1 MTGRMTRVAALLL
14 VAVAAGNADDA
25 GFLRWWTHFQAS
37 VAKGDG
43 NAVAEGAQ
51 FPMDW
56 EFGSVRKIQ
65 AKAALTDRFDSYFT
79 ADIRK
84 AVATQQPARLPNGM
98 YCITWKAR
106 GNEYSLYFKPMGGTY
121 ALDSLSEGPP

>member
-1 MTGRMTRVAALLL
+1 MGRMKRLAGLLL
-14 VAVAAGNADDA
+14 VAAAALTADDA
-25 GFLRWWTHFQAS
+25 GFLKWWDHFQAA

-43 NAVAEGAQ
+43 NAVADAAQ

-56 EFGSVRKIQ
+56 EYGSIRKIQ
-65 AKAALTDRFDSYFT
+65 AKAALTDRFDPYFT
-79 ADIRK
+79 ADIRR

-106 GNEYSLYFKPMGGTY
+106 GNEYPLYFKPMGGTY